1 MQDNLHN
8 TAPSSTAVSAS
19 SARNFDPIAAQL
31 ELETAMADAIDSG
44 DEAAFWAL
52 FFKEGIEEER
62 LELIRFNL
70 MYAAFSKPY
79 QFLSLHPSDEE
90 YESFDEEYRYTPN
103 AEIAGT
109 AWLDQENSG
118 IFLYYG
124 EVDGTY
130 RLLLHKRERI
140 EYDGPRNHSF
150 QILSFGEMRT
160 PVSQFRLKVNY
171 TVSGLPRTHDD
182 ITYEFQSEHITA
194 QTIESISLEPLTPL
208 DEYSFVIYESFGGIP
223 EKIFE
228 SDIGHGTEVLTYASE

>member
-1 MQDNLHN
+1 MRTRIQSVFLTLFCITFIAACGSGNNSGLQDNSHN
-8 TAPSSTAVSAS
+8 EA
-19 SARNFDPIAAQL
+19 NFDPIAAQL
-31 ELETAMADAIDSG
+31 ELETAILSALDAG
-44 DEAAFWAL
+44 DEAALWAL
-52 FFKEGIEEER
+52 FYKEHIEEEM

-79 QFLSLHPSDEE
+79 QFLSLNPSDEE

-109 AWLDQENSG
+109 AWLEQENSG
-118 IFLYYG
+118 ISLYYG

-160 PVSQFRLKVNY
+160 SVSQFRLRVNY

-182 ITYEFQSEHITA
+182 IVYVKH
-194 QTIESISLEPLTPL
+194 
-208 DEYSFVIYESFGGIP
+208 
-223 EKIFE
+223 
-228 SDIGHGTEVLTYASE
+228 